1 LNLKMNNFDLIRIAG
16 CSFIGFSVLN
26 LGFEWFFAT
35 SNLKCAAFYRSWP
48 LATKVDFISRLVS
61 LAHAFIVLVFAY
73 EAIFYSW

>member
-1 LNLKMNNFDLIRIAG
+1 MNNFDLIRIAG